1 MPKLSDTQAVLLTA
15 AAARP
20 DLSLLPIPETI
31 KANGVAL
38 DRTLKSLLSRS
49 LATENTVAGR
59 AKRSKRASSSL
70 AITPVGL
77 AAIGVEVPEAA
88 HELPTVAVPAERPGG
103 KLGLLLETVAQPRGA
118 TLDKRASKA
127 GWLPHTTR
135 AAITRLR
142 QRGYDIQLS
151 TVGDRRSYRLDVPA

>member
-31 KANGVAL
+31 KANGAAL

-70 AITPVGL
+70 VITPVGL

-88 HELPTVAVPAERPGG
+88 HELQTVAVRAERPAG
-103 KLGLLLETVAQPRGA
+103 KMGLLLETVAQPRGA
-118 TLDKRASKA
+118 TLDELASKA

-142 QRGYDIQLS
+142 QRGYDIQLA
-151 TVGDRRSYRLDVPA
+151 TVGDRRSYRLDV